1 MNRYHLLSFF
11 WGILCLSSCK
21 ESESVADEV
30 AFGIS
35 STTQSVA
42 QTGGTLTINVTTEA
56 AIEITTACPDW
67 ITQEN
72 VAATG
77 NGQKFTFT
85 VAPNNNANNRIG
97 DILFTATAGSKP
109 KTVQITQKGRGDYS
123 ADEGAIE
130 EVPADVKILKIID
143 AYSKQGTN
151 NEGLNQH
158 RGGNV
163 NYLYDGNLENVF
175 QSPWSEKWF
184 GKTYDP
190 WTKIFDELHALLGI
204 SYYELEFS
212 FADHKEEA
220 IDYMIYYPRPE
231 DNKGGVF
238 GKVTIEAS
246 TFNNPT
252 EFIVVAEGDCGMKP
266 GTPAFIYFD
275 APVKNPH
282 TIRLKVH
289 NSHQNYISAAEIEFY
304 GKSDA
309 AFDTSA
315 LFADPICSA
324 LKEGVT
330 LEDIE
335 ACEYPFFKNIATYM
349 YYNRDEYA
357 NFRINE
363 FKAYPHPD
371 VQAKENKTS
380 TYSLL
385 DNPTGISVT
394 EGSTLVLWVSNIP
407 SAEAINLRIVNFN
420 TPGEDGWHASTT
432 YPLRVGLNKLKMSRK
447 GLVYVMYHTPHYETV
462 APVKIHFA
470 SGAVNGYFDGTKN
483 TSEEWRE
490 LLNKSV
496 HPYFDIIGKYAHVIF
511 PVENLKKEKD
521 GKGYI
526 QFFDDLVYN
535 EQDFQGLVKY
545 DRMFK
550 NRMLFNVFY
559 NDSYMYAAGYHTG
572 YNVSTMD
579 FMCSLEELKK
589 DCWGP
594 AHEVGHS
601 NQTRPGLKWNGMTE
615 VTNNILSMYIQQV
628 NGIESR
634 LERKGDYE
642 AAMISAFVNN
652 MPHIHISW
660 PSNSGESLF
669 CQLVPFW
676 QLYLYLAKVAN
687 KPDFY
692 KDLYEE
698 VRKTDPKIENARNA
712 GEQQIEF
719 AYTCCKI
726 AQLDLTDFFENW
738 GFIREV
744 KATSEDYEVP
754 GTFDINAQDVADMKA
769 RIKALGYQK
778 PVHDFKYI
786 CESNLELYKSNQTV
800 TSGSAIKNG
809 NAIQIVNCKAVV
821 YKVYNKSNNKLIY
834 VSPKAVFEVPN
845 LPSSINVMAVAANG
859 TEISLSVR

>member
-1 MNRYHLLSFF
+1 MNRYHILSFLL
-11 WGILCLSSCK
+11 GILCLSSCK
-21 ESESVADEV
+21 ENESVADEV

-35 STTQSVA
+35 SATQSVA
-42 QTGGTLTINVTTEA
+42 QTGGTLTINVTTES
-56 AIEITTACPDW
+56 AIEIITTCPAW

-72 VAATG
+72 VTTTQ
-77 NGQKFTFT
+77 NGQKFTFI
-85 VAPNNNANNRIG
+85 VAPNNNANNRAD
-97 DILFTATAGSKP
+97 DILFTATTGSKP
-109 KTVQITQKGRGDYS
+109 KAVRVTQKGRGDYS
-123 ADEGAIE
+123 ANEKDMA
-130 EVPADVKILKIID
+130 EVPADVKIIRITD

-151 NEGLNQH
+151 AEGLNQH

-163 NYLYDGNLENVF
+163 NNLYDGNLENAF
-175 QSPWSEKWF
+175 QSPWAEKWF

-190 WTKIFDELHALLGI
+190 WTKIFDELHTLLGI
-204 SYYELEFS
+204 SHYELEFS
-212 FADHKEEA
+212 FADNKEET
-220 IDYMIYYPRPE
+220 IDYMIYYPRPG
-231 DNKGGVF
+231 NNQGGVF

-246 TFNNPT
+246 TFNNPS
-252 EFIVVAEGDCGMKP
+252 EFVTVAEDDCEMKP
-266 GTPAFIYFD
+266 GAPTVIYFD
-275 APVKNPH
+275 NPVKNPH

-289 NSHQNYISAAEIEFY
+289 TSYQNYISAAEIEFY

-309 AFDTSA
+309 AFDTSI
-315 LFADPICSA
+315 LFADNICSK

-335 ACEYPFFKNIATYM
+335 ACEYPFFKNMATYM
-349 YYNRDEYA
+349 YYNYNEYA

-371 VQAKENKTS
+371 VQAKVNKTS

-385 DNPTGISVT
+385 DNPTGICVT
-394 EGSTLVLWVSNIP
+394 EGSTLMVWVGNIP
-407 SAEAINLRIVNFN
+407 SAESIALRVVNFN

-432 YPLRVGLNKLKMSRK
+432 YALRAGLNKLKMGRK
-447 GLVYVMYHTPHYETV
+447 GLVYVMYHTPHYETA

-483 TSEEWRE
+483 TSEEWSE
-490 LLNKSV
+490 LLSKCTNP
-496 HPYFDIIGKYAHVIF
+496 HFDIIGKYAHIIF
-511 PVENLKKEKD
+511 PVEDLKKEKD
-521 GKGYI
+521 GKGFI

-545 DRMFK
+545 NRMFK

-559 NDSYMYAAGYHTG
+559 SDSYMYAAGYHTG
-572 YNVSTMD
+572 YNVSTMS

-628 NGIESR
+628 NGVESR
-634 LERKGDYE
+634 LERKGDYT
-642 AAMISAFVNN
+642 AAMSSAFVNK
-652 MPHIHISW
+652 MPHIDISW
-660 PSNSGESLF
+660 PSNQGENLF

-676 QLYLYLAKVAN
+676 QLYLYLTKVAN

-698 VRKTDPKIENARNA
+698 IRNTDPQIENARNA
-712 GEQQIEF
+712 GEHQLEF
-719 AYTCCKI
+719 AYTCSKI
-726 AQLDLTDFFENW
+726 AKLDLTDFFENW

-744 KATSEDYEVP
+744 KKISVDYDVP
-754 GTFDINAQDVADMKA
+754 GTFDIKAQDIADIKA

-778 PVHDFKYI
+778 PPHDFKYI
-786 CESNLELYKSNQTV
+786 CESNLETYKNNQPV
-800 TSGSAIKNG
+800 TSGSAVKNG
-809 NAIQIVNCKAVV
+809 NTIQVLNCNAVA
-821 YKVYNKSNNKLIY
+821 YKVYNKSNDKLIY

-845 LPSSINVMAVAANG
+845 LPSNISVIAVAANG
-859 TEISLSVR
+859 TELSLSVR